1 MQFLRL
7 VEARK
12 RADLGAGEDVGD
24 EVGRHV
30 FVVVGGERGET
41 VQQEDSALKKTIK
54 IFPKVQNDAKSFKKK
69 KNRL

>member
-7 VEARK
+7 VEARM

-24 EVGRHV
+24 EVGRNV

-41 VQQEDSALKKTIK
+41 VQQEDSALKKTQ
-54 IFPKVQNDAKSFKKK
+54 F
-69 KNRL
+69 

>member
-41 VQQEDSALKKTIK
+41 VQQEDSALKKTQFYFLEISK
-54 IFPKVQNDAKSFKKK
+54 PWGG
-69 KNRL
+69 